1 MVLKYIYTVFLA
13 ILIVAFVGFGIAA
26 FYKQPKYPEYPIE
39 LSVESDPIM
48 KTTESAELKAKRL
61 VYEKSSR
68 DFQKIIED
76 YNMNVSIIALVIS
89 LGILVISITLISKI
103 NFIADGTLLGGV
115 FTLIYS
121 IIRGFS
127 SGDEMFRFIVVAI
140 GLGVTIFLGYW
151 RFARIMLPKK
161 R

>member
-39 LSVESDPIM
+39 LSVESDPVM
-48 KTTESAELKAKRL
+48 KTSESAELKAKRL
-61 VYEKSSR
+61 DYEKSSR
-68 DFQKIIED
+68 EFQKIIES
-76 YNMNVSIIALVIS
+76 YNMNVSIIALVAA
-89 LGILVISITLISKI
+89 LVILVLSITILAKI
-103 NFIADGTLLGGV
+103 NFVSDGMLLGGV

-127 SGDEMFRFIVVAI
+127 SGDEMFRFIVVSV
-140 GLGVTIFLGYW
+140 GLIITIYLGYL
-151 RFARIMLPKK
+151 RIAKINK
-161 R
+161 SKN